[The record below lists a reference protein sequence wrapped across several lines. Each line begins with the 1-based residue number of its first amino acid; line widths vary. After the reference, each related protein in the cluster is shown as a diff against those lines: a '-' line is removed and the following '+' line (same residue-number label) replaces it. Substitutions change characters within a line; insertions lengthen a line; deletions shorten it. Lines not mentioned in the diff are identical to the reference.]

1 MKTIR
6 EAADQ
11 GLQWKRTKWWKREFA
26 LRSGDEVVAILYK
39 ERGTGRTIGEASDG
53 RWAFKRR
60 GFLSTDIVITELA
73 FQSEIAVVKRG
84 RKAGIAF
91 SDGRVLAWKKSSFW
105 RDEWEWVDG
114 DGSPLIHFDRG
125 KNVVLE
131 PLALTLPDLSLLVL
145 AGWHLKILQQE
156 EAAASAAVAT
166 SV

>member
-11 GLQWKRTKWWKREFA
+11 DLKWKRTKWWKREFA
-26 LRSGDEVVAILYK
+26 LRSGDEVLAMLYK
-39 ERGTGRTIGEASDG
+39 EKRTGRTIGEASDG

-73 FQSEIAVVKRG
+73 YQTEIAVVKRG
-84 RKAGIAF
+84 RNAGITF
-91 SDGRVLAWKKSSFW
+91 SDGRMLAWQRSSFW
-105 RDEWEWVDG
+105 RDEWDWVDS

-131 PLALTLPDLSLLVL
+131 PLALTLPALSLLIL
-145 AGWHLKILQQE
+145 AGWHLKVLQQE
-156 EAAASAAVAT
+156 EAASSAAVTA